1 MKVWVFPA
9 LLLGF
14 SGVWVATPVDAGPCP
29 RDKSRNCF
37 DVPATI
43 NFSSVPE
50 ISNKI
55 VSEEKIQPKPL
66 KNPAQD
72 PATSTPYTG
81 PMIGTNPRPG
91 RTPTVGYY
99 WSLE

>member
-1 MKVWVFPA
+1 MNISVSSA
-9 LLLGF
+9 
-14 SGVWVATPVDAGPCP
+14 VAIAFCGMWGATAAEAGSCAH
-29 RDKSRNCF
+29 DKSRNCL
-37 DVPATI
+37 DVPATV

-50 ISNKI
+50 ISNQI
-55 VSEEKIQPKPL
+55 VNQEKIQPGPV
-66 KNPAQD
+66 KNPAED
-72 PATSTPYTG
+72 ASKPYTG

>member
-1 MKVWVFPA
+1 MNISVLSAVVIA
-9 LLLGF
+9 LCAM
-14 SGVWVATPVDAGPCP
+14 WAATGAVAGPCAH
-29 RDKSRNCF
+29 DKSRNCL
-37 DVPATI
+37 DVPATV

-50 ISNKI
+50 ISNQI
-55 VSEEKIQPKPL
+55 VNQEKIQPGPA
-66 KNPAQD
+66 KNPAED
-72 PATSTPYTG
+72 ASKPYTG

>member
-1 MKVWVFPA
+1 MKISVPSAVAIA
-9 LLLGF
+9 LC
-14 SGVWVATPVDAGPCP
+14 ATWAAKAAVAGPCGQ
-29 RDKSRNCF
+29 DKSRNCL
-37 DVPATI
+37 DVPATV

-50 ISNKI
+50 ISDQI
-55 VSEEKIQPKPL
+55 VSQEKIQPGPA
-66 KNPAQD
+66 KNPTDDA
-72 PATSTPYTG
+72 SKPYTG

>member
-1 MKVWVFPA
+1 MKISVPSAVAIA
-9 LLLGF
+9 LC
-14 SGVWVATPVDAGPCP
+14 ATWAATAAVAGPCGQ
-29 RDKSRNCF
+29 DKSRNCL
-37 DVPATI
+37 DVPATV

-50 ISNKI
+50 ISDQI
-55 VSEEKIQPKPL
+55 VSQEKIQPGPA
-66 KNPAQD
+66 KNPTEDA
-72 PATSTPYTG
+72 SKPYTG

>member
-1 MKVWVFPA
+1 MFCAMWAAPGA
-9 LLLGF
+9 
-14 SGVWVATPVDAGPCP
+14 VAGSCAH
-29 RDKSRNCF
+29 DKSRNCL
-37 DVPATI
+37 DVPATV

-50 ISNKI
+50 ISNQI
-55 VSEEKIQPKPL
+55 VSQEKIQPGPL
-66 KNPAQD
+66 KNPTEDA
-72 PATSTPYTG
+72 SKPYTG